1 LKKKLSKSQQNA
13 LTKQQFLSQL
23 ALEAECEDIEDKYVT
38 ACYILMREFGCLDI
52 EVLKRL
58 PATTFIM
65 LLEEMEKQAEREK
78 QEMEKNKHKGYK

>member
-1 LKKKLSKSQQNA
+1 
-13 LTKQQFLSQL
+13 
-23 ALEAECEDIEDKYVT
+23 
-38 ACYILMREFGCLDI
+38 MREFGCLDI

-78 QEMEKNKHKGYK
+78 AEMEKNKHKGYKKRQK